1 MPGRINDDGDGR
13 LSPCLPPVIN
23 VFMLPEAGMACY
35 CGKMTTSMEGAG
47 TRTWNAAPL
56 PAGFPGRQVLAAT
69 KEAPHARGRSL
80 WAATPPCLP
89 LWAPYLCTIP
99 LIARFK
105 MTKRD
110 GAVGRNEVFGMPN
123 KDKLLA
129 KDVKRV
135 LVLIYRT
142 TRPLELPY

>member
-1 MPGRINDDGDGR
+1 
-13 LSPCLPPVIN
+13 
-23 VFMLPEAGMACY
+23 MLPEAGTACY
-35 CGKMTTSMEGAG
+35 CGKMTTSMGGAG

-69 KEAPHARGRSL
+69 KEAPHARGRPL
-80 WAATPPCLP
+80 WAAAPPCLP

-129 KDVKRV
+129 KDVKRA

-142 TRPLELPY
+142 TRPLELRY

>member
-1 MPGRINDDGDGR
+1 
-13 LSPCLPPVIN
+13 
-23 VFMLPEAGMACY
+23 
-35 CGKMTTSMEGAG
+35 MEGAG
-47 TRTWNAAPL
+47 IRTWNAAPL

-69 KEAPHARGRSL
+69 KEAPHARGRPL
-80 WAATPPCLP
+80 WAAAPPCLP
-89 LWAPYLCTIP
+89 LWAPYWCTIP

-135 LVLIYRT
+135 LVLFYRT

>member
-1 MPGRINDDGDGR
+1 
-13 LSPCLPPVIN
+13 
-23 VFMLPEAGMACY
+23 MLPEAGTACY
-35 CGKMTTSMEGAG
+35 CGKMATSMGGAG

-69 KEAPHARGRSL
+69 KEAPHARGRPL
-80 WAATPPCLP
+80 LAAAPPCLP
-89 LWAPYLCTIP
+89 HCGPWCCTIP

-123 KDKLLA
+123 EDKLLA
-129 KDVKRV
+129 KDVKRA